1 MYAFYNLY
9 SPGRAPDSSHA
20 GGEKKGEDP
29 MEEGV
34 DAPDRPPGGAAA
46 KGEISAAME
55 NDDDRGAVG
64 VIQILHSSGRLW

>member
-1 MYAFYNLY
+1 
-9 SPGRAPDSSHA
+9 
-20 GGEKKGEDP
+20 

-55 NDDDRGAVG
+55 NSNVDDDRGAVG
-64 VIQILHSSGRLW
+64 VIQILHSSGGRLW

>member
-1 MYAFYNLY
+1 
-9 SPGRAPDSSHA
+9 
-20 GGEKKGEDP
+20 

-64 VIQILHSSGRLW
+64 VIQILHSSGGRLW